1 MKRVLFFIVL
11 GLGIQVGFSQAPSLK
26 TAVDKRQIL
35 IGEQIKYNVEA
46 TLSAN
51 AYYLTWF
58 NVPDSF
64 DHFEVV
70 IRGKIDTIENNG
82 ILTYK
87 QTLTLTSFDSGINTL
102 PALPVSFDPVTGDS
116 TLNLFT
122 DTIPIMVSFSP
133 MDSTETF
140 HDIKTIIEVK
150 DTIPWWMWAGGA
162 ALLILLIVA
171 VIYLIKYFKNRKK
184 PGSMFTSKLTPYD
197 EAMQSL
203 GMLQK
208 EQLLQNREVK
218 PFHIRLSD
226 IFKRYLSRKTQK
238 NILNL
243 TSSDILL
250 MLNDTLLSKVDT
262 SAVAGVLR
270 MTDAVKF
277 AKYSPPDPESEASLI
292 NTKKAIEQIEKLIFA
307 PDSYRDNPDTK

>member
-1 MKRVLFFIVL
+1 MKRVLFLIFF
-11 GLGIQVGFSQAPSLK
+11 GSSIQFGFSQAPSLK

-35 IGEQIKYNVEA
+35 IGEHLKYNVEA
-46 TLSAN
+46 TFPVN
-51 AYYLTWF
+51 TYHLTWF

-70 IRGKIDTIENNG
+70 IRGKIDSIENNG
-82 ILTYK
+82 MLTCR
-87 QTLTLTSFDSGINTL
+87 QTLTLTSFDSGVNTL
-102 PALPVSFDPVTGDS
+102 PALQVNFDPLVDDT
-116 TLNLFT
+116 TINLFT
-122 DTIPIMVSFSP
+122 DTIPIIVSFSP

-171 VIYLIKYFKNRKK
+171 IIYLVKYFKNRKK
-184 PGSMFTSKLTPYD
+184 HESIFKSKLSPYD
-197 EAMQSL
+197 EAMQSF

-208 EQLLQNREVK
+208 EQLLSKGEVK
-218 PFHIRLSD
+218 LFHVRLSD

-277 AKYSPPDPESEASLI
+277 AKYTPPAAESEASLI
-292 NTKKAIEQIEKLIFA
+292 NTKKAIEQVEKLIFS
-307 PDSYRDNPDTK
+307 PDNYRDNNDTK